1 MAHSLDGTE
10 AGSSAPD
17 LFVSTF
23 SLNPTSDH
31 HIWREL
37 SDGGAR
43 VALTIHQDD
52 VAFRPGAFYVGVYS
66 KLGGAHVVLPTCCM
80 LLVTCHPLLCTCCL
94 LLLPCCTCFATRF
107 IGDYILSADVLEPSA
122 DVPGLDAA
130 V

>member
-37 SDGGAR
+37 SNGGAR
-43 VALTIHQDD
+43 VALIIHQDD

-66 KLGGAHVVLPTCCM
+66 KLGGAHVVLPTCCV
-80 LLVTCHPLLCTCCL
+80 LLVTCHL
-94 LLLPCCTCFATRF
+94 LLATVATYLLLAPWSLPCTCFATRF
-107 IGDYILSADVLEPSA
+107 V
-122 DVPGLDAA
+122 
-130 V
+130 